1 MTSNPQPM
9 IVKHRVGGWLPQDHR
24 VLQGWLA
31 KRVAMVDQRREQGS
45 TEDDWDDSIKA
56 LKALIEGDPV
66 IYMGFHQ
73 MFEQVP
79 TKPPYDNDPTGK
91 PQIRD
96 YLVMLDMLNDIITS
110 YAPDFE
116 QNDLVGFPIN
126 AILDWPMG
134 TPAGYQMFT
143 TKAVNDRFKA
153 ILDVWVK
160 YLISEKS
167 CSVLNDSESGWF
179 GAPAMTAM
187 GTTADDFD
195 KLYICD
201 KTKPYWNFTSWDD
214 FFTRLFVPGVRPVNF
229 PQDDIVTSA
238 CESTV
243 VFRRTGVKERDA
255 FWIKEQPYSL
265 ADMLNYNQTY
275 IPQFVGGSIHQAFLS
290 ATKYHRWHSPV
301 NGTIVHV
308 ENVPGTYY
316 AESPVMG
323 FDPAAPNDSQA
334 FICTMAA
341 RANIYIQANEPVG
354 LMCFMAVGM
363 AEVSS
368 CEVTVQ
374 EGQKVVKGDEL
385 GMFHFGGSTHCLIF
399 RPDVNVSWIAS
410 DNPDGASFWLNA
422 PVAQVTAAGSA

>member
-1 MTSNPQPM
+1 M

-24 VLQGWLA
+24 VLQKWLA
-31 KRVAMVDQRREQGS
+31 KRVARVDQRREQGS

-79 TKPPYDNDPTGK
+79 TKPPYDKDPTGK
-91 PQIRD
+91 PQVRD

-167 CSVLNDSESGWF
+167 CSVLNNEDNGWF

-187 GTTADDFD
+187 GTTANTFE
-195 KLYICD
+195 KLYVCD
-201 KTKPYWNFTSWDD
+201 KKKPHWGFNSWDD
-214 FFTRLFVPGVRPVNF
+214 FFTRQFVPGVRDVKDEDKV
-229 PQDDIVTSA
+229 DDVVTSA

-243 VFRRTGVKERDA
+243 VARVSGAKERDT

-265 ADMLNYNQTY
+265 ADILNHNQKY
-275 IPQFVGGSIHQAFLS
+275 IPQFVGGTIHQAFLS

-341 RANIYIQANEPVG
+341 RAIIYIQAHEPVG

-374 EGQKVVKGDEL
+374 EGKKVKKGDEL

-399 RPDVNVSWIAS
+399 RPDVNVSWVPHKMVDIY
-410 DNPDGASFWLNA
+410 PPPEIQLLLNTA
-422 PVAQVTAAGSA
+422 VAHVTAARSA